1 MQFLFADHTLDT
13 DRRELCRGCEPIA
26 VEPQVFDL
34 LVYLV
39 QNRDRVVS
47 KDDLIAS
54 VWGGRIVSDSTLTSR
69 INAARK
75 AVGDS
80 GEGQRLIRTIA
91 RKGLRFVGTVR
102 TRPNGED
109 PPHGAGPPPG
119 EGREQ
124 PHPALPPASRPAI
137 AVLPF
142 TNMSGDPEQEYFS
155 DGISEDIIAA
165 LSKLRWFFVI
175 ARNSSF
181 IYKGKA
187 VHMKQVAEEL
197 GVGYVVEGS
206 VRKSGDRVR
215 ITVQLNDAATGS
227 HIWAERYDRDLAD
240 VFAVQDEITEAIV
253 AAVEPQL
260 YATESF
266 RAQRKP
272 PDSMDAWDLVMR
284 GLSHYW
290 RVTRQDNVA
299 AQALLEQ
306 AIAIDPSYGQAL
318 GVLAAS
324 HAFCAHMGWEDM
336 ATGIPVAE
344 RAAQAA
350 IGADS
355 EDPWAHHALG
365 CVHLFTRRLEDSL
378 AEFELA
384 LRLNPNFSL
393 ARGFYGLALAYCG
406 RWEGA
411 DQAARRALRM
421 SPRDPFAAIYMGIA
435 AYAQFVGVNY
445 REAIRLAR
453 EAIRQRGDFVGAHR
467 VLTAAAG
474 MAGQSEL
481 AAGALQELRRTQ
493 PNISIAWIAS
503 EMPIM
508 QGSEL
513 EHYLEGF
520 RRAGLG

>member
-1 MQFLFADHTLDT
+1 VQFLFADHTLDT
-13 DRRELCRGCEPIA
+13 NRRELRRGSEPLA

-34 LVYLV
+34 LIYLV

-54 VWGGRIVSDSTLTSR
+54 VWVGRIVSESTLTSR

-75 AVGDS
+75 AIGDS
-80 GEGQRLIRTIA
+80 GEEQKLIRTIA
-91 RKGLRFVGTVR
+91 RRGFRFVGTVLTQSNSDEPAHAVR
-102 TRPNGED
+102 
-109 PPHGAGPPPG
+109 PPPD
-119 EGREQ
+119 ESHEQ
-124 PHPALPPASRPAI
+124 TRPALPPSDRPAI

-142 TNMSGDPEQEYFS
+142 INMSGDPEQEYFS
-155 DGISEDIIAA
+155 DGITEDIITG

-227 HIWAERYDRDLAD
+227 HIWAERYDRGIAD

-253 AAVEPQL
+253 AAIEPQL

-284 GLSHYW
+284 ALSHYW
-290 RVTRQDNVA
+290 RVTRQDNVV
-299 AQALLEQ
+299 AQALLEK
-306 AIAIDPSYGQAL
+306 AIAIDPNYGQAL

-324 HAFCAHMGWEDM
+324 YTFSFHMGWAVR
-336 ATGIPVAE
+336 ATTVPVAE
-344 RAAQAA
+344 RAALAA

-365 CVHLFTRRLEDSL
+365 CVYLFTRRFDDSL
-378 AEFELA
+378 AEFEVA

-393 ARGFYGLALAYCG
+393 AQAYYGLALSYCG
-406 RWEGA
+406 RCEEA
-411 DQAARRALRM
+411 DLAVRRALRL

-435 AYAQFVGVNY
+435 AYAQFVGGDY
-445 REAIRLAR
+445 DEAMRLAQD
-453 EAIRQRGDFVGAHR
+453 AIRQRGDFVGAHR

-474 MAGQSEL
+474 IAGRVATAE
-481 AAGALQELRRTQ
+481 AALQELRRAQ
-493 PNISIAWIAS
+493 PNVSLAWIAT

-508 QGSEL
+508 QGEDL
-513 EHYLEGF
+513 ENYLEAF
-520 RRAGLG
+520 RRAGLD